1 MIRDL
6 NSCTTA
12 VVGLT
17 AAAVSSNTTTNGAV
31 IDLADAGGVLF
42 VVNAASYSGDRVFTG
57 TITVGNAADLSDG
70 VVATD
75 LQGGVVATD
84 LQGGVVAT
92 NLQGGVVATNLQGG
106 VVISAAGVC
115 KVGVRLNGFRYAR
128 LNLVSTGTT
137 GGATVS
143 AAALLFDLK
152 IEV

>member
-12 VVGLT
+12 IVGLT
-17 AAAVSSNTTTNGAV
+17 AAAVSSNTTTSGAV

-92 NLQGGVVATNLQGG
+92 DLQGGVVL
-106 VVISAAGVC
+106 SAAGVR

>member
-12 VVGLT
+12 IVGLT
-17 AAAVSSNTTTNGAV
+17 AAAVSSNTTTSGAV

-42 VVNAASYSGDRVFTG
+42 VVNAASYSGDRVFTC

-84 LQGGVVAT
+84 PQGGVVAT
-92 NLQGGVVATNLQGG
+92 DPQGGVVLSTAGG
-106 VVISAAGVC
+106 VVLSAAGVR

>member
-12 VVGLT
+12 IVGLT

-57 TITVGNAADLSDG
+57 TITVGNESNLSDG
-70 VVATD
+70 VAATD
-75 LQGGVVATD
+75 LQGSVV
-84 LQGGVVAT
+84 L
-92 NLQGGVVATNLQGG
+92 
-106 VVISAAGVC
+106 SAAGVG

>member
-92 NLQGGVVATNLQGG
+92 NLQGGVV
-106 VVISAAGVC
+106 ISAAGVC

-128 LNLVSTGTT
+128 LNLVITGTT

-143 AAALLFDLK
+143 AAALLFDLN
-152 IEV
+152 IEA

>member
-6 NSCTTA
+6 NSCATA
-12 VVGLT
+12 IVGLT
-17 AAAVSSNTTTNGAV
+17 AAAVSSNTTTSGAV

-42 VVNAASYSGDRVFTG
+42 IVNAASYSGDRVFTG

-75 LQGGVVATD
+75 LQGGVV
-84 LQGGVVAT
+84 L
-92 NLQGGVVATNLQGG
+92 
-106 VVISAAGVC
+106 SAAGVG
-115 KVGVRLNGFRYAR
+115 KVGIRLNGYRYAR
-128 LNLVSTGTT
+128 LNLVSTGAT

>member
-17 AAAVSSNTTTNGAV
+17 AAAVSSNTTTSGAV

-57 TITVGNAADLSDG
+57 TITVGNAVDLSDG
-70 VVATD
+70 VA
-75 LQGGVVATD
+75 
-84 LQGGVVAT
+84 AT
-92 NLQGGVVATNLQGG
+92 NLQGSVVL
-106 VVISAAGVC
+106 SAAGVG
-115 KVGVRLNGFRYAR
+115 KVGIRLNGYRYAR

>member
-12 VVGLT
+12 IVGLT

-57 TITVGNAADLSDG
+57 TITVGNAVDLSDG
-70 VVATD
+70 VAATD
-75 LQGGVVATD
+75 LQGS
-84 LQGGVVAT
+84 
-92 NLQGGVVATNLQGG
+92 
-106 VVISAAGVC
+106 VVISAAGVG

>member
-12 VVGLT
+12 IVGLT
-17 AAAVSSNTTTNGAV
+17 AAAASSNTTTSGAV

-57 TITVGNAADLSDG
+57 TITVGNAVDLSDG
-70 VVATD
+70 VAATD
-75 LQGGVVATD
+75 LQGSVV
-84 LQGGVVAT
+84 L
-92 NLQGGVVATNLQGG
+92 
-106 VVISAAGVC
+106 SAAGVG
-115 KVGVRLNGFRYAR
+115 KVGIRLNGYRYAR

>member
-17 AAAVSSNTTTNGAV
+17 AAAVSSNTTTSGAV

-57 TITVGNAADLSDG
+57 TITVGNAVDLSDG
-70 VVATD
+70 VA
-75 LQGGVVATD
+75 
-84 LQGGVVAT
+84 AT
-92 NLQGGVVATNLQGG
+92 NLQGSVVL
-106 VVISAAGVC
+106 SAAGVG

-152 IEV
+152 VEV

>member
-12 VVGLT
+12 IVGLT
-17 AAAVSSNTTTNGAV
+17 AAAVSSNTTTSGAV
-31 IDLADAGGVLF
+31 INLADAGGVLF

-57 TITVGNAADLSDG
+57 TITVGNAVDLSDG
-70 VVATD
+70 VAATD
-75 LQGGVVATD
+75 LQGSVV
-84 LQGGVVAT
+84 L
-92 NLQGGVVATNLQGG
+92 
-106 VVISAAGVC
+106 SAAGVG
-115 KVGVRLNGFRYAR
+115 KVGIRLNGYRYAR

-152 IEV
+152 TEV

>member
-12 VVGLT
+12 IVGLT
-17 AAAVSSNTTTNGAV
+17 AAAVSSNTTTSGAV

-57 TITVGNAADLSDG
+57 TITVGNAVDLSDG
-70 VVATD
+70 VAATD
-75 LQGGVVATD
+75 LQGSVV
-84 LQGGVVAT
+84 L
-92 NLQGGVVATNLQGG
+92 
-106 VVISAAGVC
+106 SAAGVG

>member
-57 TITVGNAADLSDG
+57 TITVGNAVDLSDG
-70 VVATD
+70 VAATD
-75 LQGGVVATD
+75 LQGSVV
-84 LQGGVVAT
+84 L
-92 NLQGGVVATNLQGG
+92 
-106 VVISAAGVC
+106 SAAGVG

>member
-75 LQGGVVATD
+75 LQGSVV
-84 LQGGVVAT
+84 L
-92 NLQGGVVATNLQGG
+92 
-106 VVISAAGVC
+106 SAAGVG

>member
-17 AAAVSSNTTTNGAV
+17 AAAVSTNTTTNGAA

-42 VVNAASYSGDRVFTG
+42 VVNAASYTGDRVFTG

-70 VVATD
+70 VAATD
-75 LQGGVVATD
+75 LQGSVA
-84 LQGGVVAT
+84 L
-92 NLQGGVVATNLQGG
+92 
-106 VVISAAGVC
+106 SAAGVG
-115 KVGVRLNGFRYAR
+115 KVGIRLNGYRYAR

-152 IEV
+152 VEV

>member
-12 VVGLT
+12 IVGLT

-57 TITVGNAADLSDG
+57 TITVGNAVDLSDG
-70 VVATD
+70 VAATD
-75 LQGGVVATD
+75 LQGSVV
-84 LQGGVVAT
+84 L
-92 NLQGGVVATNLQGG
+92 
-106 VVISAAGVC
+106 SAAGVG

>member
-12 VVGLT
+12 IVGLT
-17 AAAVSSNTTTNGAV
+17 AAAVSSNTTTSGAV

-70 VVATD
+70 VADTDQYLAVAATD
-75 LQGGVVATD
+75 LQSSVV
-84 LQGGVVAT
+84 L
-92 NLQGGVVATNLQGG
+92 
-106 VVISAAGVC
+106 SAAGVG

>member
-6 NSCTTA
+6 NSCTST

-31 IDLADAGGVLF
+31 INLADAGGVLF

-57 TITVGNAADLSDG
+57 TITVGNAVDLSDG
-70 VVATD
+70 VAATD
-75 LQGGVVATD
+75 LQGSVV
-84 LQGGVVAT
+84 L
-92 NLQGGVVATNLQGG
+92 
-106 VVISAAGVC
+106 SAAGVG
-115 KVGVRLNGFRYAR
+115 KVGIRLNGYRYAR
-128 LNLVSTGTT
+128 LTLVSTGTT